1 MQHPVHQP
9 QTLLHATCQFE
20 IVSDDDEAGA
30 QLLVELLHQIKQVF
44 RTVAIQ
50 IAGWLVRQHTG
61 RIRHQRA
68 RNRSAL
74 ALAAG
79 QLGGQMPDA
88 MRESH
93 FGKHRGGNR
102 FCVIAF
108 HAAYQ
113 QRHRD
118 IFKGGEF
125 RQQVVKL
132 IDET

>member
-1 MQHPVHQP
+1 
-9 QTLLHATCQFE
+9 
-20 IVSDDDEAGA
+20 
-30 QLLVELLHQIKQVF
+30 
-44 RTVAIQ
+44 
-50 IAGWLVRQHTG
+50 
-61 RIRHQRA
+61 
-68 RNRSAL
+68 
-74 ALAAG
+74 
-79 QLGGQMPDA
+79 MPDA

-102 FCVIAF
+102 FCVAAF